1 MPIQIRCPLA
11 ASLLLAPAVALA
23 GPPIVPAHS
32 DHHEAAPVDPQY
44 WTAGPADPLASI
56 DCSEHKETGYKDGNP
71 YEITVVYVDGQM
83 VEVQSANAYYQMAQ
97 AAAAEGVGIAVVSGF
112 RTNQEQIDLYNCYIN
127 CSCNDCNQAA
137 PPGYSNHQSGH
148 AFDLNTAASGVY
160 DWLNA
165 HGGDYGFTE
174 TVDGEPWHWE
184 WWGGGPP
191 TSGPCGTPDFKASF
205 VAQSFP
211 FAADFAVE
219 IKMGE
224 TYVGW
229 IDLKNEGKAT
239 WTANTKLATSPR
251 DSESPL
257 YAADWLS
264 PTRLTAPDADTPP
277 GQIGRFS
284 FTITADAPYG
294 EYQQNLALVEEGI
307 TWFSDDGGPA
317 DDLLAIRIE
326 IVDTPTPPVG
336 TSVDPETS
344 AGGTDSATGEPT
356 TTSPTLGA
364 PAPEDMSS
372 GTPDT
377 TGAPDPTGAAQTGDE
392 GCGCRTPQAPAAP
405 AALALLTLLA
415 LRRRR
420 P

>member
-1 MPIQIRCPLA
+1 
-11 ASLLLAPAVALA
+11 
-23 GPPIVPAHS
+23 
-32 DHHEAAPVDPQY
+32 
-44 WTAGPADPLASI
+44 
-56 DCSEHKETGYKDGNP
+56 
-71 YEITVVYVDGQM
+71 
-83 VEVQSANAYYQMAQ
+83 
-97 AAAAEGVGIAVVSGF
+97 
-112 RTNQEQIDLYNCYIN
+112 
-127 CSCNDCNQAA
+127 
-137 PPGYSNHQSGH
+137 
-148 AFDLNTAASGVY
+148 
-160 DWLNA
+160 
-165 HGGDYGFTE
+165 
-174 TVDGEPWHWE
+174 
-184 WWGGGPP
+184 
-191 TSGPCGTPDFKASF
+191 
-205 VAQSFP
+205 
-211 FAADFAVE
+211 
-219 IKMGE
+219 
-224 TYVGW
+224 
-229 IDLKNEGKAT
+229 
-239 WTANTKLATSPR
+239 
-251 DSESPL
+251 

-284 FTITADAPYG
+284 FTIAADAPYG

-307 TWFSDDGGPA
+307 TWFSDEGGPA